1 MLPQERMQHDT
12 GELRVDSAAAPPDR
26 FSETL
31 TERQAEFPSPDDVLT
46 PAPPDHAL
54 GHVAEKLAEH
64 VVDVQGAIAERQ
76 GDELMPQVV
85 EPGALQL
92 QLLRARESVLA
103 ELAAAEEE
111 VVESEDMELVE
122 EFDKSV
128 DRFEHSS
135 WRPMRFCALYRGG
148 GCVGRWEC
156 TCAHCKLELHF
167 GALVSRP
174 W

>member
-1 MLPQERMQHDT
+1 MLN
-12 GELRVDSAAAPPDR
+12 
-26 FSETL
+26 
-31 TERQAEFPSPDDVLT
+31 

-54 GHVAEKLAEH
+54 GHVAEKPAEH

-92 QLLRARESVLA
+92 RLLRARKRVLA

-128 DRFEHSS
+128 DRFEHSG
-135 WRPMRFCALYRGG
+135 WRPMRLCAPYRGG

-156 TCAHCKLELHF
+156 TFSHGEQELHF
-167 GALVSRP
+167 RALVSRP